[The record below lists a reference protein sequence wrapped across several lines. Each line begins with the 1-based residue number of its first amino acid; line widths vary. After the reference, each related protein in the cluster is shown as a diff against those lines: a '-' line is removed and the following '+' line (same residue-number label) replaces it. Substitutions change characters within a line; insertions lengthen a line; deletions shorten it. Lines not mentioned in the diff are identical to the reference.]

1 MVDDGCCETVLT
13 GANLSRSTVVFF
25 KHNDM
30 QDLEDVLSAIAEDD
44 VRHKRKAIEQRRFII
59 AEGLY
64 RNSGNICPLP
74 ALLRIKEKYFYR
86 LILDET
92 LSFGSLGKTGRGL
105 TEYFDVPVDS
115 VEILIVSMD
124 TSLGSVGGLCVG
136 RRDIVEHQRLS
147 GAGYCF
153 SASAPPFLSAAAV
166 QALSQMEKAPEL
178 LKSLQENA
186 VLLWNGI
193 RNIHGLR
200 VLGTIP
206 APVIH
211 VAFDQQIV
219 TVPLKREIAMIC
231 ALSQKLLL
239 AGIGAST
246 SKFSIL
252 RSDSKN
258 AQQPTIRV
266 CSRATLSTEEVARV
280 LDAIRGVTKALLRE
294 EGFTFPP
301 TPTR

>member
-1 MVDDGCCETVLT
+1 MDDGCGETVLT
-13 GANLSRSTVVFF
+13 GVNLSRSTVVYF

-30 QDLEDVLSAIAEDD
+30 QDLEEVLSAIAEDD
-44 VRHKRKAIEQRRFII
+44 VKHKRKAIEQRRFII

-74 ALLRIKEKYFYR
+74 ELLKIKEKYFYR

-105 TEYFDVPVDS
+105 TEHFGVPIDS
-115 VEILIVSMD
+115 VEIVVVSMD

-166 QALSQMEKAPEL
+166 QALVQLEKSPEL
-178 LKSLQENA
+178 VKTLQDNA
-186 VLLWNGI
+186 VLLWNGL
-193 RNIHGLR
+193 RNIQGLH
-200 VLGTIP
+200 VLSAAP
-206 APVIH
+206 SPVIH
-211 VAFDQQIV
+211 VALNQQVV
-219 TVPLKREIAMIC
+219 TVDVKREIALIR
-231 ALSQKLLL
+231 ALSQRLLL
-239 AGIGAST
+239 SGVGAST

-252 RSDSKN
+252 RSDRKN
-258 AQQPTIRV
+258 APQPSIRV
-266 CSRATLSTEEVARV
+266 CSRATLSKDEVARV
-280 LDAIRGVTKALLRE
+280 LDVIRAATKALLRE
-294 EGFTFPP
+294 EGFTVPP
-301 TPTR
+301 TPTH

>member
-1 MVDDGCCETVLT
+1 
-13 GANLSRSTVVFF
+13 
-25 KHNDM
+25 M
-30 QDLEDVLSAIAEDD
+30 QDLEDVLAAIAEDD
-44 VRHKRKAIEQRRFII
+44 VKHKRKAIEQRRFII
-59 AEGLY
+59 TEGLY

-74 ALLRIKEKYFYR
+74 ELLTIKEKYFYR

-92 LSFGSLGKTGRGL
+92 LSFGSLGKSGRGV
-105 TEYFDVPVDS
+105 TEHFNIPIDA

-166 QALSQMEKAPEL
+166 QALAQMEKSPQL
-178 LKSLQENA
+178 LKSLQDNA
-186 VLLWNGI
+186 VLLWNGL
-193 RNIHGLR
+193 RNIQGLR
-200 VLGTIP
+200 VLSTAP
-206 APVIH
+206 SPVIH
-211 VAFDQQIV
+211 VAFNQQV
-219 TVPLKREIAMIC
+219 VSVPLKKEISMIR

-239 AGIGAST
+239 SGIGAST

-252 RSDSKN
+252 RSDTKN
-258 AQQPTIRV
+258 AQQPSIRV
-266 CSRATLSTEEVARV
+266 CSRATLSKDEVARV
-280 LDAIRGVTKALLRE
+280 LDVIRAVTKALLRD
-294 EGFTFPP
+294 EGVTVPP